1 MKRALT
7 IAVMALAMSTTTGW
21 TADRPLYP
29 ITIRSFGVRS
39 GGCTFI
45 DQNNRTFTVQGSPQL
60 VTAVV
65 MAATQRIAIGVT
77 GISSPGSNSMVV
89 HSIFWPADN
98 QRARAFR

>member
-7 IAVMALAMSTTTGW
+7 IAVMALAMSITTGW
-21 TADRPLYP
+21 TADSALYP

-39 GGCTFI
+39 GGCTFV
-45 DQNNRTFTVQGSPQL
+45 DQNNRTFTVNGPQL

-65 MAATQRIAIGVT
+65 MAATQRISIGVT
-77 GISSPGSNSMVV
+77 GNSSPGSNSMVV